1 MENKGTMSLQIV
13 PSDISG
19 LDFFLSAMF
28 GLGVGITISITI
40 TMLRSNPS
48 AENQGG

>member
-28 GLGVGITISITI
+28 GLGVGITI
-40 TMLRSNPS
+40 NYNYNCVKVQPF
-48 AENQGG
+48 G